1 MEPRSRGPSWPPTS
15 CGRSRSTRGCGRD
28 LRAQAAHAGGDPQG
42 AREGGP
48 VPAPQGARAG
58 REHLPRRAADRSGK
72 PAGARDAAPGPHRPV
87 RAGDG
92 RHRHP
97 GPGGVDA
104 SHRRVRAALLRRDH
118 RRASGRG
125 QAPAWR
131 PRIRVRGVRMVAG
144 GDDLVREGRG
154 HPSSGQR
161 RRAAAV
167 KQGGPDPDAQPAPP
181 ARSGGS
187 LRTPPGVAA
196 MKIHEYQAK
205 ALLRALAVSVPS
217 GDVATTP
224 AEARA
229 VAARLGGRVVVK
241 AQVHAGGRGKAGGI
255 KLADDPVAAE
265 RAALQVLG
273 MRLKT
278 PQTPPEGIEVR
289 SVLVEEASAVERE
302 LYLSITLDRARS
314 THVVMASQAGGMEIE
329 EVAAQ
334 SPEKILREWAHP
346 SLGLADYQAR
356 RLAFGLG
363 LAGEQ
368 FRQGVAL
375 ISNLFPLYLA
385 KDCSLAEVNPP
396 AETPDAR
403 VLALDAKLNFDDSAI
418 YRHKEIVALRAT
430 NEEDPLDVEASKYSL
445 NYIKLDGNVG
455 CMVNGAGLAMAT
467 MDIIKLAGGE
477 PANFLDV
484 GGGASPEQIENAFRI
499 LSSDPSVKAVFI
511 NVFGGILRVDRLA
524 EGIIAAVKKLGLQLP
539 VVLRAEGTNVEQGKK
554 MLAESGPAL
563 VMADDMGEGG
573 TTHEGF
579 AVWNTVE
586 DAVRATGAD
595 CALIFVP
602 PPAAADA
609 IMEATD
615 AGMPLVV
622 CITEGVPVTDMVRV
636 KAFLGRRTSRLIGP
650 NC

>member
-1 MEPRSRGPSWPPTS
+1 
-15 CGRSRSTRGCGRD
+15 
-28 LRAQAAHAGGDPQG
+28 
-42 AREGGP
+42 
-48 VPAPQGARAG
+48 
-58 REHLPRRAADRSGK
+58 
-72 PAGARDAAPGPHRPV
+72 
-87 RAGDG
+87 
-92 RHRHP
+92 
-97 GPGGVDA
+97 
-104 SHRRVRAALLRRDH
+104 
-118 RRASGRG
+118 
-125 QAPAWR
+125 
-131 PRIRVRGVRMVAG
+131 
-144 GDDLVREGRG
+144 
-154 HPSSGQR
+154 
-161 RRAAAV
+161 
-167 KQGGPDPDAQPAPP
+167 
-181 ARSGGS
+181 
-187 LRTPPGVAA
+187 

-205 ALLRALAVSVPS
+205 ALLREFAVSVPS

-363 LAGEQ
+363 LAAEQ

-375 ISNLFPLYLA
+375 IRNLFALYLA
-385 KDCSLAEVNPP
+385 KDCSLAEVNPLV
-396 AETPDAR
+396 ETRDAR
-403 VLALDAKLNFDDSAI
+403 VLALDAKLNFDDNAL
-418 YRHKEIVALRAT
+418 YRHKEIVALRDT

-484 GGGASPEQIENAFRI
+484 GGGASAEQVKNAFRI
-499 LSSDPSVKAVFI
+499 ILSDKNVKAILI
-511 NVFGGILRVDRLA
+511 NIFGGIMRGDRIA
-524 EGIIAAVKKLGLQLP
+524 EGVVSASREVGLP
-539 VVLRAEGTNVEQGKK
+539 VPVVVRLEGTNVELGKEI
-554 MLAESGPAL
+554 LAKSGLPLITADG
-563 VMADDMGEGG
+563 MAD
-573 TTHEGF
+573 
-579 AVWNTVE
+579 AARKVV
-586 DAVRATGAD
+586 DAA
-595 CALIFVP
+595 
-602 PPAAADA
+602 
-609 IMEATD
+609 
-615 AGMPLVV
+615 
-622 CITEGVPVTDMVRV
+622 
-636 KAFLGRRTSRLIGP
+636 KGRR
-650 NC
+650 